1 MLSDLFFRLRAIVT
15 RQSMEEELDEELRA
29 HIEHETAKLVAS
41 GLSHENASRAA
52 RLAIG
57 GLDQVKEDCR
67 DARGISWWDRTAADL
82 KYSLRGLLNSP
93 VFTLTAIVIFGVGI
107 GVDTTIFSIVNRV
120 LLHPLPFPS
129 SQEIV
134 HVRRRTDFGSS
145 SSFSMHDYLAI
156 RAQKTAL
163 SALAIADGGIGGYNL
178 ISGGM
183 PEQVSG
189 MRVSAQYFLV
199 FGVRPVAGRLFA
211 DGDDAP
217 GQPRFAVISEGL
229 WTRRFGRNPS
239 IVGASLNVGGEVYNV
254 AGVVPDEMRGF
265 MPSDVY
271 FCLPIPSASID
282 RTNGFQVVG
291 RLKPGLTLVRAEA
304 EIDTIA
310 RHHAENSSLTNM
322 PQGILLREIQEEIAG
337 RARPALKVLFAA
349 VALVLLIACSNVA
362 NLILARGAGRRR
374 EIAVMAALGAPRS
387 RVVSRLL
394 TEGILLAGAG
404 GALGLLLA
412 YFGVRALP
420 ALSADRLPQIDQV
433 QVDLAALGF
442 AFAAAVVCGL
452 LASIAPTLDLAKTN
466 LTDALKQATA
476 QGGATRGGNR
486 LRNTLVTF
494 QIALSTVLLMG
505 AILLVR
511 TFSNLSA
518 VDPGFR
524 ADHLLTM
531 NISVDSVR
539 YPDSVRAAAYYERVV
554 ETVERVPGVVAASSV
569 TTLPFE
575 PVFDFPVRPLGGDP
589 DRVGGGRA
597 NRNQVDA
604 WYRAINR
611 RFFTAMGISLLRGR
625 VFDESDSANSA
636 PVVIVNNALAQK
648 AFPDQD
654 ALGKSLVIGEGYLTE
669 PRELRPRT
677 VIGVV
682 GDTREEGLTYAP
694 PGVIFVPVSQSPDRI
709 TRITLGKIPTRWVI
723 RTTGDPLELTAS
735 VRRAVLEVD
744 ATQPP
749 AEFQTM
755 ERVLARSF
763 APARFN
769 MLMLAIFAFL
779 ALALAALGVYGLMS
793 YSVSVRVREIGLRM
807 SLGAQPADVV
817 RSLVWQGLVL
827 CCWGVFLGL
836 VSAMALGRFLR
847 NLLFGI
853 PPSDVLTIAAVV
865 GTWLIVMLVSNLVP
879 ASRAATIDPM
889 RALREE

>member
-1 MLSDLFFRLRAIVT
+1 MLRDLYFRFRAILT
-15 RQSMEEELDEELRA
+15 RHSMENELDEELRN
-29 HIEHETAKLVAS
+29 HLDHEARKLMAS
-41 GLSHENASRAA
+41 GLSAEEAA
-52 RLAIG
+52 RQAKLSLG
-57 GLDQVKEDCR
+57 GLEQAKEDCR
-67 DARGISWWDRTAADL
+67 DARGISWWDCTAADV
-82 KYSLRGLLNSP
+82 KYSLRGLLKSP
-93 VFTLTAIVIFGVGI
+93 AFSLTAIVIFGVGI
-107 GVDTTIFSIVNRV
+107 GVNTTIFSIVNRV
-120 LLHPLPFPS
+120 LLHPLPFPD

-145 SSFSMHDYLAI
+145 SSFSMHDYLAV

-163 SALAIADGGIGGYNL
+163 AALAIADGGTGGYNL
-178 ISGGM
+178 TGAGT

-199 FGVRPVAGRLFA
+199 LGVRPVAGRLFA

-217 GQPRFAVISEGL
+217 SQPRTAVVSEGL

-239 IVGASLNVGGEVYNV
+239 IIGTSLHVGGEAYNIVGV
-254 AGVVPDEMRGF
+254 APNEMSGF

-271 FCLPIPSASID
+271 LCLPIPAVSAD

-291 RLKPGLTLVRAEA
+291 RLKPGLSLARAEA
-304 EIDTIA
+304 EIDAIA
-310 RHHAENSSLTNM
+310 RQHSKNSSLTNM
-322 PQGILLREIQEEIAG
+322 PQGTVLREIQEEIAG
-337 RARPALKVLFAA
+337 RARPALRVLFAA
-349 VALVLLIACSNVA
+349 VALVLLIASSNVA

-374 EIAVMAALGAPRS
+374 EVAVMAALGAPRL

-394 TEGILLAGAG
+394 TEGVLLAAAG

-442 AFAAAVVCGL
+442 ALAATVVCGL
-452 LASIAPTLDLAKTN
+452 AASIVPTLDLAKTD
-466 LTDALKQATA
+466 LTEALKQATA
-476 QGGATRGGNR
+476 RGATTRGGNR
-486 LRNTLVTF
+486 LRSTLVTS
-494 QIALSTVLLMG
+494 QIALSTVLLVG

-511 TFSNLSA
+511 SFSNLSA

-524 ADHLLTM
+524 VDHLLTM
-531 NISVDSVR
+531 NISVDSAR
-539 YPDSVRAAAYYERVV
+539 YPDSVRSAAYYERVV
-554 ETVERVPGVVAASSV
+554 ASVERVPGVIAASSM

-575 PVFDFPVRPLGGDP
+575 PVFDFPVRPLGV
-589 DRVGGGRA
+589 DRDRGGRA

-604 WYRAINR
+604 WYRAINSH
-611 RFFTAMGISLLRGR
+611 FFTAIGVPLLRGR

-636 PVVIVNNALAQK
+636 PVVIVNSALAKK

-654 ALGKSLVIGEGYLTE
+654 ALGQSLVIGEGYLTE

-677 VIGVV
+677 VVGVV

-694 PGVIFVPVSQSPDRI
+694 PGVIFVPASQSPDRI

-723 RTTGDPLELTAS
+723 RTTGDPLELAPS
-735 VRRAVLEVD
+735 IRRAVLEVE

-755 ERVLARSF
+755 EKVLARSF

-769 MLMLAIFAFL
+769 MLMLGIFACL

-817 RSLVWQGLVL
+817 RSLVWQGVALG
-827 CCWGVFLGL
+827 CWGVFLGL
-836 VSAMALGRFLR
+836 VGALALGRFLR
-847 NLLFGI
+847 NLLFGV
-853 PPSDVLTIAAVV
+853 PPSDVLTMAAVV
-865 GTWLIVMLVSNLVP
+865 GTWLIVMLVSNFVP